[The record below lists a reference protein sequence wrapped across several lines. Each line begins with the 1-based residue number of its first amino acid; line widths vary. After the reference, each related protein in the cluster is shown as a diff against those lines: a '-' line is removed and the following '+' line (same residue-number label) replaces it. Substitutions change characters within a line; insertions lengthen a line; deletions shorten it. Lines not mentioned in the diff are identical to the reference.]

1 MPRPS
6 RLADVLSALTALG
19 GIADTTELVSA
30 SSSWALRSAVD
41 GGLVVRAGRGVY
53 TFAGSADPGLG
64 CEART
69 RSWARWK
76 DGPSQQERDV
86 LTARSAIARGHGGSL
101 SHLCAA
107 AHHGWPILRE
117 PSRID
122 VAVPNSRNVRAVG
135 AAVRVTRRTLT
146 SSERSDHVTSPTRT
160 VLDCAQALPFAEALA
175 VADSALRSG
184 AVGDSELIAAA
195 EKFRGRGAGRVRD
208 VAASADG
215 RAANPFESALRAV
228 HSGVPGLSLVPQFEV
243 KGDGLNARV
252 DLADPER
259 RIVIEAD
266 SYAFH
271 GDPELFEHTQR
282 RQVELSGRDWIA
294 LPYGFR
300 AVTRETEWVR
310 RATEAVVR
318 VRASRG
324 YGRR

>member
-19 GIADTTELVSA
+19 GIAVTAELVSA
-30 SSSWALRSAVD
+30 SSAWALRTAVD
-41 GGLVVRAGRGVY
+41 EGLVVRAGHGVY
-53 TFAGSADPGLG
+53 MFAGAADPGLG
-64 CEART
+64 GEARA
-69 RSWARWK
+69 RSWARWN

-107 AHHGWPILRE
+107 AHHGWPILKE
-117 PSRID
+117 PSHID
-122 VAVPNSRNVRAVG
+122 VAVPHSRNVRAAG
-135 AAVRVTRRTLT
+135 AAVRVTRRSLT
-146 SSERSDHVTSPTRT
+146 ATERSDHVTSPART

-175 VADSALRSG
+175 VADSALRSH
-184 AVGDSELIAAA
+184 AVGGSELVAAA
-195 EKFRGRGAGRVRD
+195 QKFRGRSAGRVRA
-208 VAASADG
+208 VASYADG
-215 RAANPFESALRAV
+215 RAANPFESALRAA
-228 HSGVPGLSLVPQFEV
+228 HSGLPGLTLVPQLEIA
-243 KGDGLNARV
+243 GDGLYARV

-259 RIVIEAD
+259 RVVIEAD

-271 GDPELFEHTQR
+271 GDPELFERTQR
-282 RQVELSGRDWIA
+282 RQVELSGRDWIV

-318 VRASRG
+318 VRSVRG
-324 YGRR
+324 YGRT